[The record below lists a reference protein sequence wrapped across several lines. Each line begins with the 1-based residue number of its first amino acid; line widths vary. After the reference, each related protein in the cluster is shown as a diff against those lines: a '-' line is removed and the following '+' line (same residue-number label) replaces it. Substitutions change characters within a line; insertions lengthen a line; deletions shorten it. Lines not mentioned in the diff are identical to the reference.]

1 MASKATHFKGFSII
15 AGDLKVKL
23 SLSRFDEQ
31 YKKAQYQLDG
41 DVMNSMVPFMPMIS
55 GSFINNTRAASTAV
69 QGSGQVYAAYGP
81 QGRYLYEGKVM
92 VDEVTGSPFAR
103 RGAKKVLVSQYAGKT
118 AAKENIEYTHQAH
131 PKAQDHWFDAAKAA
145 DGKKWV
151 RRVKATAGGGKRG

>member
-1 MASKATHFKGFSII
+1 MAKTTHFKGFSII

-55 GSFINNTRAASTAV
+55 GSFINTTRAASTAV

-118 AAKENIEYTHQAH
+118 AAKENLEYTHQAH
-131 PKAQDHWFDAAKAA
+131 PKAQDHWFDAAKAV

>member
-1 MASKATHFKGFSII
+1 MAKTTHFKGFSII
-15 AGDLKVKL
+15 AGDLRVKL

-55 GSFINNTRAASTAV
+55 GSFINTTRAASTAV

-103 RGAKKVLVSQYAGKT
+103 KGAKKLLVSQYAGKT